1 MNSKLMKLFSLG
13 MMVVFLVAS
22 LGACT
27 PAATEAPKTKIG
39 ISMSDCQ
46 NPIDIL
52 INRAIMMVISMGVE
66 QTNYLSQY
74 IQLYPI
80 IVTRNYINPCLG
92 WNGILFF
99 SVYVWTEDSS
109 KVC

>member
-1 MNSKLMKLFSLG
+1 
-13 MMVVFLVAS
+13 
-22 LGACT
+22 
-27 PAATEAPKTKIG
+27 
-39 ISMSDCQ
+39 
-46 NPIDIL
+46 
-52 INRAIMMVISMGVE
+52 MMVISMGVE
-66 QTNYLSQY
+66 QTNYSSQY

-109 KVC
+109 KVCSTRLFGGNLQCCMIAEYPL